1 MSGRRRNSSTRLL
14 AAAIAAAWITAL
26 PIAGQTSSTTPSF
39 HLGGFVDATVSRT
52 IDTHRTDLSFGE
64 LDLYANAQLSDSWSA
79 FGEGLVQHVGRGSDA
94 DVGRYGVEGEIE
106 RLYAA
111 YSRSDSF
118 RVQAG
123 RVYTG
128 IIDWNERENRG
139 RFLQTPIDV
148 PAIAR
153 RQEQGGAWPLH
164 FLGGWAS
171 GRIPGAAGLRYG
183 LGIGQG
189 RGQKVDDVAMFVR
202 GDVSPAGLLSLSIEP
217 DRLTGFRLGVSAL
230 GDDIPA
236 TEGKYREIDRTVS
249 TSYVKGGIEF
259 QSEWSRMDHRLRS
272 TGRTYVTE
280 GWYALLSVRLGGRFD
295 KLRPYVL
302 LDRLDVALDEPYL
315 ANVPDQHSW
324 AVGSRWDVAPRLALK
339 FDYRFQS
346 RLAPRARD
354 AVRLQA
360 AISF

>member
-1 MSGRRRNSSTRLL
+1 MSRRRRNPSSELLTAAIAVALL
-14 AAAIAAAWITAL
+14 AAPVLSA
-26 PIAGQTSSTTPSF
+26 QTSTTPSF

-52 IDTHRTDLSFGE
+52 IDTHSNDLSFGE
-64 LDLYANAQLSDSWSA
+64 LDVYGTAQLSDSWSA
-79 FGEGLVQHVGRGSDA
+79 LGESLVQHVGRGSDA
-94 DVGRYGVEGEIE
+94 DVGRYGLEVELE

-111 YSRSDSF
+111 YSRSDSL
-118 RVQAG
+118 RVELG

-153 RQEQGGAWPLH
+153 RQEQGGAWPMH

-171 GRIPGAAGLRYG
+171 GRIPGSAGMRYG
-183 LGIGQG
+183 VGLGQG
-189 RGQKVDDVAMFVR
+189 RGHRVDDVALFA
-202 GDVSPAGLLSLSIEP
+202 GDVSPAGLLSFSIEP
-217 DRLTGFRLGVSAL
+217 ERLTGFRFGVSAL
-230 GDDIPA
+230 SDSIPA
-236 TEGKYREIDRTVS
+236 TEGKYRELDRTFS
-249 TSYVKGGIEF
+249 TSYVNNGIEF
-259 QSEWSRMDHRLRS
+259 RSEWSRMDHRLRS
-272 TGRTYVTE
+272 TGTTYVTE
-280 GWYALLSVRLGGRFD
+280 GWYALLSVRMGGRLKTF
-295 KLRPYVL
+295 RPYVL
-302 LDRLDVALDEPYL
+302 LDRLDVAMGEPYL

-324 AVGSRWDVAPRLALK
+324 AVGSRWDAGPNLAFK
-339 FDYRFQS
+339 IDYRFQS